1 MTTETEKAGALI
13 APIGRGAPPLTGT
26 YSSPVIESIHQ
37 AAISG
42 QKIRAYAAE
51 PEGATRNLIAACI
64 AAAAGDRKT
73 RIHSDS
79 GDVTIISETDRAETA
94 LTIRQGGLDRLSP
107 ALSPIFNFILEKA
120 GEQAFIDK
128 GGEELQLQRPYIDLP
143 LRELVDRGAYTTIRA
158 ASVAV
163 DAVYN
168 LLTSISVSY
177 RYSYCA
183 DDTETEKDIS
193 LPLFV
198 GRQTE
203 IAKTISTGR
212 ELRGHTKLLLNPQ
225 IPPAA
230 WRQILAFYF
239 KLPAFYYSLPTK
251 AAELLLY
258 VCVRARQDPKKATGD
273 TFKIMAGSIVKR
285 LALPATSR
293 RFTQLV
299 ISPIDEAITAIH
311 REQER
316 QGLDL
321 IHIEHIYPTAAKWLH
336 YKRDGYITVAFRGV
350 MREAY
355 TGIGRSRKRNKSVKK
370 ITK

>member
-1 MTTETEKAGALI
+1 MKTEKAGARVS
-13 APIGRGAPPLTGT
+13 PIRRGGPTLTGT
-26 YSSPVIESIHQ
+26 FSSPVTESIHQ

-42 QKIRAYAAE
+42 KKIRAYAAE
-51 PEGATRNLIAACI
+51 PEGAPRDLIAAGI
-64 AAAAGDRKT
+64 ATAAGNRTT
-73 RIHSDS
+73 RIHQSDS
-79 GDVTIISETDRAETA
+79 GDVTIISETGRAETA
-94 LTIRQGGLDRLSP
+94 LTIRHGGLDKLSP
-107 ALSPIFNFILEKA
+107 AMSPIFTFILEKA
-120 GEQAFIDK
+120 GEQAFINLGK
-128 GGEELQLQRPYIDLP
+128 AGLLLQRPYIDLP
-143 LRELVDRGAYTTIRA
+143 LKELVDRGAYTTIRA

-163 DAVYN
+163 DAAYN

-203 IAKTISTGR
+203 IAKTISTGM
-212 ELRGHTKLLLNPQ
+212 ELKGHTRLLLNPH
-225 IPPAA
+225 IPAEA
-230 WRQILAFYF
+230 WQRILAFYF
-239 KLPAFYYSLPTK
+239 KLPTFYYALPTK

-258 VCVRARQDPKKATGD
+258 VCVRARQEPRKAAGD
-273 TFKIMAGSIVKR
+273 AFKISAESLIKR
-285 LALPATSR
+285 LALPATDR

-299 ISPIDEAITAIH
+299 ISPIDVAIAAIH

-321 IHIEHIYPTAAKWLH
+321 IHIEHFCPPAAKGLE
-336 YKRDGYITVAFRGV
+336 YMRDGYITVAFRGD

-355 TGIGRSRKRNKSVKK
+355 TGIGRSRKRGKSVKK
-370 ITK
+370 ITG